1 MVMEKIIEFEDESDV
16 PAGFSFQQLPEGVKV
31 LMVIDS
37 QSALVDATEAG
48 IAELGKIPRI
58 IVRDQGY
65 AEAYDDL

>member
-1 MVMEKIIEFEDESDV
+1 MEKIIEFENDADV

-31 LMVIDS
+31 IVIIDP

-48 IAELGKIPRI
+48 LAELGKIDKM

-65 AEAYDDL
+65 VEPCDDFQF